1 MDRRKGV
8 THKVY
13 HFAIVALLALATY
26 KTVEFVLGLLNID
39 NSTIKT
45 FVTLGTGVLAT
56 ELLDYSVFA
65 GWGISIR
72 EAWMGPF
79 FTGLMVGAM
88 TYVWHAA
95 LGVIA
100 RYGGSRDE
108 AAEARATRAA

>member
-1 MDRRKGV
+1 M
-8 THKVY
+8 Y
-13 HFAIVALLALATY
+13 HFAIVALLGLATY
-26 KTVEFVLGLLNID
+26 KTVEFVTGLLGIKL
-39 NSTIKT
+39 SSAIKT
-45 FVTLGTGVLAT
+45 FVTLGIGVLAT

-65 GWGISIR
+65 GWGVEVR

-100 RYGGSRDE
+100 RHGGTQDE
-108 AAEARATRAA
+108 TSDTRTPRAA